1 MLNLDKVIEHC
12 ERVAGDYEGLPI
24 TEHSFAD
31 DMYINQGW
39 LEALRFVKRNFTV
52 KPKQYK
58 KGE

>member
-1 MLNLDKVIEHC
+1 MLNLNKVIEHC
-12 ERVAGDYEGLPI
+12 ERVAGDYEGLKKEP
-24 TEHSFAD
+24 SFAD